1 VKPDQ
6 PYSLAPGRFA
16 QDVDHGT
23 LGKAVRTDDL
33 SRRGFLV
40 PHAEGSPPHFRTSRF
55 LHRRPSRQY
64 DKNGHRD
71 PTVLAQVTHGFI
83 STQKGSCEAL
93 NVANVVNIA
102 LQGALIDLNKG
113 NNMVGN
119 G

>member
-1 VKPDQ
+1 MYAP
-6 PYSLAPGRFA
+6 APGRFA
-16 QDVDHGT
+16 HNVDHGT
-23 LGKAVRTDDL
+23 RGKTVRTDYL
-33 SRRGFLV
+33 GRRGFLIA
-40 PHAEGSPPHFRTSRF
+40 HAESPPPHFRTSGP
-55 LHRRPSRQY
+55 LHRQPSRQD

-83 STQKGSCEAL
+83 STQKAGCEAL